1 MSGNG
6 QSDDAIPSELNVMLD
21 LYTDEGDRDAIRK
34 AYFGLAAGDPKTF
47 PVQFSVLLTAH
58 AQALKAYQRPDLDI
72 RKAQVDVSRLTAAV
86 DTLTKRCQGVS
97 QTIAIVESLTRTR
110 LRWAITIAFGAGLV
124 TMPVLDVFCRLATPD
139 CSTS

>member
-1 MSGNG
+1 MSGVLWRLLTHVG
-6 QSDDAIPSELNVMLD
+6 VHPCAADCQPLYHD
-21 LYTDEGDRDAIRK
+21 LAH
-34 AYFGLAAGDPKTF
+34 GDPKTF

-86 DTLTKRCQGVS
+86 DTLTKRCESVS

-110 LRWAITIAFGAGLV
+110 LRWALGIAFSVGVV
-124 TMPVLDVFCRLATPD
+124 TIPVLDVFLSWLSGLLHC
-139 CSTS
+139 

>member
-1 MSGNG
+1 MSRNG
-6 QSDDAIPSELNVMLD
+6 QADATLPSELNVMLD

-34 AYFGLAAGDPKTF
+34 AYYGLAHGDPKTF

-86 DTLTKRCQGVS
+86 DTLTKRCENVS

-110 LRWAITIAFGAGLV
+110 LRWAIMIAFGVGVV
-124 TMPVLDVFCRLATPD
+124 TIPVLDVFVGWICGLLH
-139 CSTS
+139 C